1 MKRNIYFSVMAL
13 AMTALGAISCSN
25 EEGLLPDIQTGE
37 KTHMSVSVSME
48 ELDAETRSTMT
59 DENGSLKFAW
69 KKGDK
74 LLVTGVNGNNFEH
87 LGVLTLDENSDGQ
100 ETGIFNGDDI
110 TILGKTATYHYFYL
124 GNGTYKNGDTEYIA
138 NIPASE
144 LTDVSLG
151 NNDIMKASAEMS
163 YGGDGLSGKVSLK
176 RAFGFLTLTVNLPS
190 NVTAPTGGTT
200 LTLSGTGI
208 TSKAK
213 IDLTNADAAVTN
225 QGTTSNAVTLTIP
238 AGQSSKKFYLNILP
252 GTLSNLTVTTDINGE
267 TYSATVLK
275 DASKT
280 TVANKNYK
288 ATFNLKAEDNGEWV
302 DLGLSSGTLWASKNI
317 GASAPQESGNYYGW
331 GDVTGKK
338 IQNSAL
344 AFGPSSY
351 NGAPT
356 STENTYGTTYYWHCC
371 QTDSRYYDYDI
382 AKYQLGDM
390 WTMPTPDQIKEL
402 IDNTNHQRT
411 TLEGV
416 HGYKFTSKTDNS
428 KWIFIPSA
436 GYRSANNGTI
446 QDNGYMYVWSSEIH
460 WYQERLVGGNYNQYN
475 YVKRGIAFTDYLSSG
490 SKLQYGVMHPQY
502 GFPVRPVRK

>member
-1 MKRNIYFSVMAL
+1 MAL
-13 AMTALGAISCSN
+13 AMTALGATSCSN
-25 EEGLLPDIQTGE
+25 EEGLRPDIQTGE
-37 KTHMSVSVSME
+37 KTNMTVSVSME

-74 LLVTGVNGNNFEH
+74 LLVTGGTGSNFQH
-87 LGVLTLDENSDGQ
+87 LGVLTLDDNSDGQ
-100 ETGIFNGDDI
+100 ANGIFNGNDI
-110 TILGKTATYHYFYL
+110 TILGKTAIYHYFYL
-124 GNGTYKNGDTEYIA
+124 GNGAIEKNASEYTA

-190 NVTAPTGGTT
+190 NVTAPTGGAT

-252 GTLSNLTVTTDINGE
+252 GTLSNLTVTTEINGE

-275 DASKT
+275 DVSKT

-288 ATFNLKAEDNGEWV
+288 ATFNLEAEDNGEIKWI
-302 DLGLSSGTLWASKNI
+302 DLGLPSGTLWADRNL
-317 GASAPQESGNYYGW
+317 GATKPEEAGEYFC
-331 GDVTGKK
+331 
-338 IQNSAL
+338 
-344 AFGPSSY
+344 FGGLEHLKLNPEYDFMRDSY
-351 NGAPT
+351 DT
-356 STENTYGTTYYWHCC
+356 SVYTYNYGTVGYNILNNLKRLGILKGSSNNFYEMERLKGSDLDVATVRYNNNSQYY
-371 QTDSRYYDYDI
+371 TADTFAFI
-382 AKYQLGDM
+382 
-390 WTMPTPDQIKEL
+390 EL
-402 IDNTNHQRT
+402 INNCTFSRKSMNGKPGWEAKASNGNSIFFPATGYYSSNKQLLGTNDVVLRLDVLACSGEDASFYMLFSDSWDKSLNNAGAQ
-411 TLEGV
+411 
-416 HGYKFTSKTDNS
+416 GYWNMF
-428 KWIFIPSA
+428 A
-436 GYRSANNGTI
+436 
-446 QDNGYMYVWSSEIH
+446 
-460 WYQERLVGGNYNQYN
+460 
-475 YVKRGIAFTDYLSSG
+475 
-490 SKLQYGVMHPQY
+490 
-502 GFPVRPVRK
+502 PVRPVKSNN